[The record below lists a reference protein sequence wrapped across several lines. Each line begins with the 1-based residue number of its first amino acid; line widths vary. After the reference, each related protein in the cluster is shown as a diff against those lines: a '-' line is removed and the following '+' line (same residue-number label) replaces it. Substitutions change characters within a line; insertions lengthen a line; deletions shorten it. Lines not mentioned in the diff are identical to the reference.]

1 MSTAPAQ
8 TTATRVTTVI
18 AVVVVAFIAAL
29 VSYFHVQQIA
39 DQSGEAWRSW
49 LYPVMFDGLMV
60 AASMVLL
67 ERKRALDDTSWL
79 GWGALVSGVLLS
91 LGANIADAIK
101 HNNPIW
107 LAGSAPVVFFV
118 AFELLLDFRK
128 RRSAKDSDRSGI
140 PEVPT
145 VRDQSNPQ
153 LARSFTRES
162 VTVGAVATATGANRV
177 SLDQSGRQ
185 PVSQASVTSPVLER
199 EVSRGQ
205 SEDIP
210 RVSVPSEARVEPAV
224 QSYPKPVAVAPRQRQ
239 AVSAVVPPAKVTAA
253 DVRACQ
259 RAHPSWTNA
268 RVANELG
275 ISVET
280 LYRRLKSKEERAS

>member
-49 LYPVMFDGLMV
+49 LFPAMYDGLMV

-67 ERKRALDDTSWL
+67 ERKRAQENTSWL

-91 LGANIADAIK
+91 LGANIADAVK
-101 HNNPIW
+101 HHNPIW

-128 RRSAKDSDRSGI
+128 RRNAKDSEQLEI
-140 PEVPT
+140 PEVPI

-153 LARSFTRES
+153 LARAYGPTLPAAIGADS
-162 VTVGAVATATGANRV
+162 VLQG
-177 SLDQSGRQ
+177 QSGRQ
-185 PVSQASVTSPVLER
+185 PVSQASVTSPALER
-199 EVSRGQ
+199 EVSKGQ

-210 RVSVPSEARVEPAV
+210 RVSVPSVARVETAA
-224 QSYPKPVAVAPRQRQ
+224 QTYPKPVAVAPRQRQ
-239 AVSAVVPPAKVTAA
+239 AVSAVVQPAKVTAA

-280 LYRRLKSKEERAS
+280 LYRRLKSKEARAS

>member
-49 LYPVMFDGLMV
+49 LFPAMYDGLMV

-67 ERKRALDDTSWL
+67 ERKRAQENTSWL

-91 LGANIADAIK
+91 LGANIADAVK
-101 HNNPIW
+101 HDNPIW

-128 RRSAKDSDRSGI
+128 RRSARDSERSGTR
-140 PEVPT
+140 EVST
-145 VRDQSNPQ
+145 VRVQPETEAARTSGVTDRQTQLDTASRTQVQPTRPGVPSVQS
-153 LARSFTRES
+153 
-162 VTVGAVATATGANRV
+162 
-177 SLDQSGRQ
+177 SG
-185 PVSQASVTSPVLER
+185 PVLER
-199 EVSRGQ
+199 PVTVER

-210 RVSVPSEARVEPAV
+210 RISVPSQARVETAV
-224 QSYPKPVAVAPRQRQ
+224 VTYPKPVAVAPRQRP
-239 AVSAVVPPAKVTAA
+239 AVSVAAPGTKVTAA
-253 DVRACQ
+253 DVRAC
-259 RAHPSWTNA
+259 RRVHPDWTNA

-280 LYRRLKSKEERAS
+280 LYRRLKEVKAS

>member
-8 TTATRVTTVI
+8 TTATRVTTVV

-29 VSYFHVQQIA
+29 VSYFHVAQIA
-39 DQSGEAWRSW
+39 AQSGEAWRSW
-49 LYPVMFDGLMV
+49 LFPAMYDGLMV

-67 ERKRALDDTSWL
+67 ERKRAQENTSWL

-128 RRSAKDSDRSGI
+128 SRGAKDADQSGA
-140 PEVPT
+140 PEAPT
-145 VRDQSNPQ
+145 VRVQP
-153 LARSFTRES
+153 E
-162 VTVGAVATATGANRV
+162 TVAATAYVPTSSV
-177 SLDQSGRQ
+177 VQT
-185 PVSQASVTSPVLER
+185 SVTSPVREQ
-199 EVSRGQ
+199 EVSRER

-210 RVSVPSEARVEPAV
+210 RVIPSVARVEPAV
-224 QSYPKPVAVAPRQRQ
+224 QSYPKPVAVAPRQRS
-239 AVSAVVPPAKVTAA
+239 AVSAGASGAKVTAA

-259 RAHPSWTNA
+259 SAHPSWTNA
-268 RVANELG
+268 QVANELR

-280 LYRRLKSKEERAS
+280 LYRRLKSKEARAS

>member
-1 MSTAPAQ
+1 
-8 TTATRVTTVI
+8 VTTVI

-29 VSYFHVQQIA
+29 VSYFHVQQLA
-39 DQSGEAWRSW
+39 EAVGESWRSW

-67 ERKRALDDTSWL
+67 ERKRALEDTSWL

-101 HNNPIW
+101 HHNPLW

-128 RRSAKDSDRSGI
+128 RRGAKDADQLQT
-140 PEVPT
+140 PAVPT
-145 VRDQSNPQ
+145 VQVQPE
-153 LARSFTRES
+153 T
-162 VTVGAVATATGANRV
+162 AVARAYAPTP
-177 SLDQSGRQ
+177 
-185 PVSQASVTSPVLER
+185 PVSVTSPVLEHPVVAER
-199 EVSRGQ
+199 
-205 SEDIP
+205 SEDTP
-210 RVSVPSEARVEPAV
+210 RVNVPSVARVEPVV

-239 AVSAVVPPAKVTAA
+239 AVSAGASGAKVTAA

-259 RAHPSWTNA
+259 SAHPTWKNA

-280 LYRRLKSKEERAS
+280 LYRRLKSKEARAS

>member
-1 MSTAPAQ
+1 MSTAPSQ

-49 LYPVMFDGLMV
+49 LFPAMYDGLMV

-67 ERKRALDDTSWL
+67 ERKRAQENTSWL

-101 HNNPIW
+101 HHNPIW

-128 RRSAKDSDRSGI
+128 RRSAKDSDQSGTL
-140 PEVPT
+140 EAST
-145 VRDQSNPQ
+145 VRDQANPQ
-153 LARSFTRES
+153 SARAYEPTSPAATRADLAL
-162 VTVGAVATATGANRV
+162 
-177 SLDQSGRQ
+177 LDQSA
-185 PVSQASVTSPVLER
+185 PKSVSQASVTSPVLEQ
-199 EVSRGQ
+199 EVSRER

-210 RVSVPSEARVEPAV
+210 RVSVPSEARVETAV

-239 AVSAVVPPAKVTAA
+239 AVSAVVQPAKVTAA

>member
-1 MSTAPAQ
+1 
-8 TTATRVTTVI
+8 VV

-29 VSYFHVQQIA
+29 VSYFHVAQIA
-39 DQSGEAWRSW
+39 AQSGEAWRSW
-49 LYPVMFDGLMV
+49 LFPAMYDGLMV

-67 ERKRALDDTSWL
+67 ERKRAQEDTSWL

-128 RRSAKDSDRSGI
+128 RRGAKDADQLQT
-140 PEVPT
+140 PAVPT
-145 VRDQSNPQ
+145 VQVQPETPV
-153 LARSFTRES
+153 ARAYVPTP
-162 VTVGAVATATGANRV
+162 
-177 SLDQSGRQ
+177 
-185 PVSQASVTSPVLER
+185 PVVTSPALEQ
-199 EVSRGQ
+199 EVSRER

-210 RVSVPSEARVEPAV
+210 RVSVPSVARVEPAV

-239 AVSAVVPPAKVTAA
+239 AVSAGASGAKVTAA

-259 RAHPSWTNA
+259 KAHPSWTNA

-280 LYRRLKSKEERAS
+280 LYRRLKSKEARAS

>member
-39 DQSGEAWRSW
+39 DQSGEEWRSW
-49 LYPVMFDGLMV
+49 LFPAMYDGLMV

-67 ERKRALDDTSWL
+67 ERKRAQENTSWL

-128 RRSAKDSDRSGI
+128 RRSATTVQRASEETELPQEEISTAY
-140 PEVPT
+140 EPT
-145 VRDQSNPQ
+145 Y
-153 LARSFTRES
+153 
-162 VTVGAVATATGANRV
+162 VTVGAAATATGADRV

-185 PVSQASVTSPVLER
+185 SVSQASVTSPVLER
-199 EVSRGQ
+199 EVSRER

-210 RVSVPSEARVEPAV
+210 RVSVPSEARVELAV

-259 RAHPSWTNA
+259 RAHPDWTNA
-268 RVANELG
+268 RVANELE

>member
-1 MSTAPAQ
+1 
-8 TTATRVTTVI
+8 VTTVV

-29 VSYFHVQQIA
+29 VSYFHVAQIA
-39 DQSGEAWRSW
+39 AQSGEAWRSW
-49 LYPVMFDGLMV
+49 LFPAMYDGLMV

-67 ERKRALDDTSWL
+67 ERKRAQEDTSWL

-128 RRSAKDSDRSGI
+128 RRGAKDADQSGA
-140 PEVPT
+140 PVVPT
-145 VRDQSNPQ
+145 VQVQPETPV
-153 LARSFTRES
+153 ARAYVPTSS
-162 VTVGAVATATGANRV
+162 V
-177 SLDQSGRQ
+177 
-185 PVSQASVTSPVLER
+185 SVTSPVLEQ
-199 EVSRGQ
+199 EVSREQ

-210 RVSVPSEARVEPAV
+210 RVSVPSVARVEPAV
-224 QSYPKPVAVAPRQRQ
+224 QSYPKPVAVGPRQRQ
-239 AVSAVVPPAKVTAA
+239 AVSAGASGAKVTAA

-259 RAHPSWTNA
+259 KAHPSWTNA
-268 RVANELG
+268 QVAKRLE

-280 LYRRLKSKEERAS
+280 LYRRLKSKEARAS

>member
-1 MSTAPAQ
+1 
-8 TTATRVTTVI
+8 VV

-29 VSYFHVQQIA
+29 VSYFHVAQIA
-39 DQSGEAWRSW
+39 AQSGEAWRSW
-49 LYPVMFDGLMV
+49 LFPAMYDGLMV

-67 ERKRALDDTSWL
+67 ERKRAQEDTSWL

-128 RRSAKDSDRSGI
+128 RRGAKDADQSET

-145 VRDQSNPQ
+145 VRAQPEMQ
-153 LARSFTRES
+153 AARAFTAPAAIAADSRPIS
-162 VTVGAVATATGANRV
+162 
-177 SLDQSGRQ
+177 QSGQ
-185 PVSQASVTSPVLER
+185 QSGPPLVTSPVQEQ
-199 EVSRGQ
+199 EVSKER

-210 RVSVPSEARVEPAV
+210 RVIPSVARVEPAV
-224 QSYPKPVAVAPRQRQ
+224 VSYPKPVAVAPRQRS
-239 AVSAVVPPAKVTAA
+239 AVSAGASGAKVTAA

-259 RAHPSWTNA
+259 KAHPGWTNA
-268 RVANELG
+268 QVAKRLE

-280 LYRRLKSKEERAS
+280 LYRRLKEARAS

>member
-29 VSYFHVQQIA
+29 VSYFHVAQIA
-39 DQSGEAWRSW
+39 AQSGEAWRSW
-49 LYPVMFDGLMV
+49 LFPAMYDGLMV

-67 ERKRALDDTSWL
+67 ERKRAQENTSWL

-101 HNNPIW
+101 HHNPIW

-128 RRSAKDSDRSGI
+128 RRSAKDSERSET

-145 VRDQSNPQ
+145 VRDQANPQ
-153 LARSFTRES
+153 LARAYGPTYA
-162 VTVGAVATATGANRV
+162 TVGAAATATGADRV
-177 SLDQSGRQ
+177 QLDQSGRQ

-199 EVSRGQ
+199 EASREQ

-210 RVSVPSEARVEPAV
+210 RVSVPSEAKVEPAV
-224 QSYPKPVAVAPRQRQ
+224 ASYPKPVAVAPRQRQ
-239 AVSAVVPPAKVTAA
+239 AVSVVVQPAKVTAA

-268 RVANELG
+268 QVANELE

-280 LYRRLKSKEERAS
+280 LYRRLKSKEARAS

>member
-8 TTATRVTTVI
+8 ATATRVTTVI

-49 LYPVMFDGLMV
+49 LFPAMYDGLMV

-67 ERKRALDDTSWL
+67 ERKRAQENTSWL

-101 HNNPIW
+101 HHNPIW

-128 RRSAKDSDRSGI
+128 RRSAKDPSQSE
-140 PEVPT
+140 PLEVPT

-153 LARSFTRES
+153 LPRAYEPTYA
-162 VTVGAVATATGANRV
+162 TVGAAATATEANQV

-185 PVSQASVTSPVLER
+185 SVSQAPITSPVLER
-199 EVSRGQ
+199 EVSRER

-224 QSYPKPVAVAPRQRQ
+224 ASYPKPVAVAPRQRQ
-239 AVSAVVPPAKVTAA
+239 AVSAVVQPAKVTAA

-259 RAHPSWTNA
+259 RAHPDWTNA
-268 RVANELG
+268 RVANELR

-280 LYRRLKSKEERAS
+280 LYRRLKSKEARAS

>member
-1 MSTAPAQ
+1 
-8 TTATRVTTVI
+8 VI

-29 VSYFHVQQIA
+29 VSYFHVQQLA
-39 DQSGEAWRSW
+39 EAVGESWRSW

-67 ERKRALDDTSWL
+67 ERKRALEDTSWL

-101 HNNPIW
+101 HHNPLW

-118 AFELLLDFRK
+118 AFELLLDFYKK
-128 RRSAKDSDRSGI
+128 RGAKDADQLQT

-145 VRDQSNPQ
+145 VRVQSETVA
-153 LARSFTRES
+153 ARPYVPTSPVVPAE
-162 VTVGAVATATGANRV
+162 VAQVRLEQERLQT
-177 SLDQSGRQ
+177 
-185 PVSQASVTSPVLER
+185 ASVTSPVLEQ
-199 EVSRGQ
+199 EVSRER

-210 RVSVPSEARVEPAV
+210 RVIPSVARVEPAV
-224 QSYPKPVAVAPRQRQ
+224 QSYPKPVAVAPRQRS
-239 AVSAVVPPAKVTAA
+239 AVSAGASGAKVTAA

-259 RAHPSWTNA
+259 SAHPSWTNA
-268 RVANELG
+268 QVAKRLE

-280 LYRRLKSKEERAS
+280 LYRRLKEARAS

>member
-1 MSTAPAQ
+1 
-8 TTATRVTTVI
+8 
-18 AVVVVAFIAAL
+18 VVVAFIAAL
-29 VSYFHVQQIA
+29 VSYFHVAQIA
-39 DQSGEAWRSW
+39 AQSGEAWRSW
-49 LYPVMFDGLMV
+49 LFPAMYDGLMV

-67 ERKRALDDTSWL
+67 ERKRAQEDTSWL

-128 RRSAKDSDRSGI
+128 RRGAKDADQLQT
-140 PEVPT
+140 PAVPT
-145 VRDQSNPQ
+145 VQVQPETPV
-153 LARSFTRES
+153 ARAYVPTP
-162 VTVGAVATATGANRV
+162 
-177 SLDQSGRQ
+177 
-185 PVSQASVTSPVLER
+185 PVVTSPALEQ
-199 EVSRGQ
+199 EVSRER

-210 RVSVPSEARVEPAV
+210 RVSVPSVARVEPAV

-239 AVSAVVPPAKVTAA
+239 AVSAGASGAKVTAA

-259 RAHPSWTNA
+259 SAHPSWTNA
-268 RVANELG
+268 QVAKRLE

-280 LYRRLKSKEERAS
+280 LYRRLKEARAS